1 MGSVRSIILC
11 AVSAI
16 FLTIALATYSIHD
29 PSYHLQTFSF
39 SPKAPIYNKGGLIGA
54 QLADSLYTFLGVS
67 GWCIPALLAHQA
79 WELRKNNWRS
89 SLLIGWSLIIFSCAI
104 FVEIFMS
111 YWPGLPGTAG
121 GRLGSYATT
130 IGPWLI
136 GGHGLL
142 LISAV
147 SFYIG
152 LTTVLHLSVF
162 EIIKF
167 ILLPLTNSFRF
178 LLKSLYKSQRQA
190 PSTTKEARPLKDLI
204 PIVQHQKQNIDHSLF
219 IEQGQQ
225 LISKLRE
232 FDIQAEIK
240 AIAPGPVIVRFELQL
255 APGERSNKVVTLS
268 KELARALKIA
278 HIHVVENIPGKSTIG
293 LDVPQVKRQVIQL
306 LPLLGNITTQHLPI
320 VIGVD
325 AQGQSLILDLAKL
338 PHLLVAGATGSG
350 KSVGIN
356 AMLLSLLSYCDPS
369 HLRLVL
375 IDPKILEFSGYSY
388 LPHLA
393 APVLTEAM
401 QAIAALRWCVKLMD
415 ERYHIL
421 AQNHVRHIS
430 EYHTLRQK
438 KSLPSMPYIVIVIDE
453 LADLM
458 LMSKKV
464 VEEPIARL
472 AQKARACGIHLILAT
487 QRPSVDVI
495 TGLIKANIPARL
507 AYAVSSKID
516 SRTIIDQQGAEAL
529 LGMGDGF
536 LSLPSAS
543 GLIRIHGAYMSDE
556 EIHKLQAP
564 LRAMKNPGYLFSL
577 EDLADF
583 EGLSESKDNNL
594 M

>member
-1 MGSVRSIILC
+1 MARVRGILLC
-11 AVSAI
+11 ACSAI
-16 FLTIALATYSIHD
+16 FISLALASYSIHD

-39 SPKAPIYNKGGLIGA
+39 SPKAAISNKGGLIGA
-54 QLADSLYTFLGVS
+54 QLADSLYTFFGISCWFL
-67 GWCIPALLAHQA
+67 PALLAHQA
-79 WELRKNNWRS
+79 WSLRHNHWRS
-89 SLLIGWSLIIFSCAI
+89 SLVLGWGLIACSCAI
-104 FVEIFMS
+104 FLEIFIS

-121 GRLGSYATT
+121 GRLGVYATT

-136 GGHGLL
+136 GGDGLL
-142 LISAV
+142 LLAAV
-147 SFYIG
+147 LFYIG
-152 LTTVLHLSVF
+152 LTTVLHLSFF
-162 EIIKF
+162 ELLKLF
-167 ILLPLTNSFRF
+167 LLPIRLVLGPVLR
-178 LLKSLYKSQRQA
+178 LRLKKTGIALPQKQ
-190 PSTTKEARPLKDLI
+190 ARPLKELI
-204 PIVQHQKQNIDHSLF
+204 PIVQNQTPSLDHSLF

-232 FDIQAEIK
+232 FGLQAEVK

-255 APGERSNKVVTLS
+255 APGERSNKVVSLG

-306 LPLLGNITTQHLPI
+306 LPLLGHISTQNLPI

-325 AQGQSLILDLAKL
+325 SQGQSLILDLAKL

-356 AMLLSLLSYCDPS
+356 AMLLSLLSHCTPS
-369 HLRLVL
+369 NLKLLL
-375 IDPKILEFSGYSY
+375 IDPKILEFSGYSN

-401 QAIAALRWCVKLMD
+401 QAIAALRWCVRLMD

-430 EYHTLRQK
+430 EYHALLK
-438 KSLPSMPYIVIVIDE
+438 KKNLPPMPYLVIVIDE

-458 LMSKKV
+458 LMSKKL

-516 SRTIIDQQGAEAL
+516 SRTIIDQQGAEDL

-556 EIHKLQAP
+556 EIAKLIDP
-564 LRAMKNPGYLFSL
+564 LREMKNPGYLFSL

-583 EGLSESKDNNL
+583 EVSSESKDNNL
-594 M
+594 I